1 MARLTVHNNNAPQG
15 VILDALHVAAD
26 VLGVD
31 VCWYYCG
38 GFHFRLTDS
47 WTVSITPETAGRLRV
62 ETWCRLRRRDRKW
75 ARSDDRHRIAYLV
88 REALDTAFQPA

>member
-1 MARLTVHNNNAPQG
+1 MARLTVHNNDEPQG
-15 VILDALHVAAD
+15 VIRDALYVAAD

-31 VCWYYCG
+31 VCWFYCG

-62 ETWCRLRRRDRKW
+62 ETWWWLRPRDRKW
-75 ARSDDRHRIAYLV
+75 AKSDDRNRVAYLV
-88 REALDTAFQPA
+88 REALDAAFQPA